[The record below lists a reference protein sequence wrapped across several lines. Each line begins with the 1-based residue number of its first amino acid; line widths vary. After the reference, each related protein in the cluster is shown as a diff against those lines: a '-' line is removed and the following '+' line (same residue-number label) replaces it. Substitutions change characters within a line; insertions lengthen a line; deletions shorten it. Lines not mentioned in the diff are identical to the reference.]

1 MTAARLARARSLFGP
16 PALLLLALA
25 PRPLAGQDYPPLVVE
40 GRVGAALP
48 VRSFRTGPDVGGDIE
63 PAATFG
69 LHFVYRAPSGWGP
82 YIGFS
87 QHRFDCGADGCPGAE
102 YVATM
107 WDTGMQRTVG
117 RNGPIWVRLG
127 VLFARTER
135 EFVAP
140 GGVERETSMLSLG
153 LEAGGGARVPIRGRL
168 SLTPGVRYDWLNT
181 KFRNGPLLEMRWVT
195 ADLGV
200 ALGF

>member
-1 MTAARLARARSLFGP
+1 MTAARFARAVSLVGR

-25 PRPLAGQDYPPLVVE
+25 ARPLAGQDYPPLVVE

-63 PAATFG
+63 PAPTFG

-87 QHRFDCGADGCPGAE
+87 QHRFDCGADDCPGAE

-117 RNGPIWVRLG
+117 RNGPV
-127 VLFARTER
+127 
-135 EFVAP
+135 
-140 GGVERETSMLSLG
+140 
-153 LEAGGGARVPIRGRL
+153 
-168 SLTPGVRYDWLNT
+168 
-181 KFRNGPLLEMRWVT
+181 
-195 ADLGV
+195 
-200 ALGF
+200 